1 MRVTSSSSL
10 LLRLATVGLIAVA
23 ATSLAACGRRADP
36 EVPGSA
42 AARSSRPLG
51 IPIGPTAEETKPA
64 PKEKKPF
71 FLDPLL

>member
-1 MRVTSSSSL
+1 VRVTASSSL
-10 LLRLATVGLIAVA
+10 LLRLATVGLVAVA
-23 ATSLAACGRRADP
+23 ATSLSGCGRRANP
-36 EVPGSA
+36 EVPGA
-42 AARSSRPLG
+42 PGARADRPIG